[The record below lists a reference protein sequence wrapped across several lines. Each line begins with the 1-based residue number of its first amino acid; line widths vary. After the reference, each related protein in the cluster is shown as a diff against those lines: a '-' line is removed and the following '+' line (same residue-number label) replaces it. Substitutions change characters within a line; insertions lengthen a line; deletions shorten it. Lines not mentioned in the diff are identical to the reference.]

1 MVRDGAAGQ
10 EFPISSLDGLP
21 VVTVPEELDLG
32 NAHWFGEALQAA
44 GASHPTMIVDMT
56 RNEFCDSTGLAAL
69 ITAVKRARAAGG
81 EVRVVLAPPH
91 ARRVFKATGVDRF
104 TKLFGILAE
113 AAAVSLPA
121 TRPSPNPG

>member
-44 GASHPTMIVDMT
+44 GASRLNGRGGT
-56 RNEFCDSTGLAAL
+56 RGAGQVS
-69 ITAVKRARAAGG
+69 IARHGAC
-81 EVRVVLAPPH
+81 
-91 ARRVFKATGVDRF
+91 
-104 TKLFGILAE
+104 
-113 AAAVSLPA
+113 
-121 TRPSPNPG
+121 